1 MPSLSELGGKAAVG
15 LQTDDD
21 FRFIRLLWEAPNSEL
36 GRDKKWVPLSK
47 GGEYSPYFDDLH
59 LALNW
64 KNEGEEIKAFVEK
77 HYNQWSRSVRTLTY
91 TLGRASRILNG
102 LQATLVHGHFLPT
115 RSLASR
121 DRGSSLN
128 QMIYD

>member
-1 MPSLSELGGKAAVG
+1 MTFG
-15 LQTDDD
+15 LYV
-21 FRFIRLLWEAPNSEL
+21 FSGRLLTVSL
-36 GRDKKWVPLSK
+36 GTIRDGFLLAKVGSTR
-47 GGEYSPYFDDLH
+47 PYFDDLH

-91 TLGRASRILNG
+91 TLGRASRIPNG